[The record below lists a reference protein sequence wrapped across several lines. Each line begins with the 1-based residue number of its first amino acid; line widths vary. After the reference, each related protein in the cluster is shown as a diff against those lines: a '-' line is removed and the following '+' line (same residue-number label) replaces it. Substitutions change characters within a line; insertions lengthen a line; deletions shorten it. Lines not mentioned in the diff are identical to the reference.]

1 MIDIQFSLNWTFL
14 PEVSSGMLA
23 LWVSCISILA
33 QCESSILQ
41 TKLKTLFLR
50 INSWANSWPT
60 GFNFERI
67 SKQKVTRYFESC
79 PILKVKQFFVQNV
92 RIEKLRKGGNEIT
105 IFYIHERQHPNSINR
120 DSGIEIPKAW
130 KPTVKKRNNRKT
142 ADRWGNSYSQ
152 EQWNRRRIEMH
163 QSQPTFV
170 I

>member
-1 MIDIQFSLNWTFL
+1 M
-14 PEVSSGMLA
+14 VA
-23 LWVSCISILA
+23 LWVSSISILA

-50 INSWANSWPT
+50 INSRANSWPT

-67 SKQKVTRYFESC
+67 SKQKVTGYFESC

-105 IFYIHERQHPNSINR
+105 IFYIHERLHPNSINR

-152 EQWNRRRIEMH
+152 EQWNRSGSKCTNHSRPSGDKRCLT
-163 QSQPTFV
+163 SLN
-170 I
+170 